1 MYVLCATLC
10 SQVKLYE
17 KRMPPKRDGK
27 GNHHRQEL
35 QTRKWFKK
43 HVHHGKK
50 QWGKAKPE
58 EDSKRIWFYMDDDGK
73 ETEYTND
80 DGDDGDDDDDD
91 SEEAP
96 PPVFKC
102 KSCKTV
108 KSSAGANC
116 PNPSCDKHTRK
127 PSKKASGSP
136 GGTSVSKK
144 AKVGDTDR
152 TREQNIEKKKVLGHM
167 KLMWKG
173 IKSGWFPVIHATNL
187 FDNFG
192 ELYTELTGDSFDHNA
207 PKWPGN

>member
-1 MYVLCATLC
+1 
-10 SQVKLYE
+10 
-17 KRMPPKRDGK
+17 MPPKRDGK

-35 QTRKWFKK
+35 QTIKWFKK

-58 EDSKRIWFYMDDDGK
+58 EDSKRIWFYMDDDGV
-73 ETEYTND
+73 EQNAPESSDD
-80 DGDDGDDDDDD
+80 DGDDTADD
-91 SEEAP
+91 SEEA
-96 PPVFKC
+96 VLAAVKC

-108 KSSAGANC
+108 KSAPGTNC

-127 PSKKASGSP
+127 PSKKASGLP
-136 GGTSVSKK
+136 AGTSASKK
-144 AKVGDTDR
+144 PKVGETDR

-173 IKSGWFPVIHATNL
+173 IKSGTFPVIHATNL
-187 FDNFG
+187 FDDFG